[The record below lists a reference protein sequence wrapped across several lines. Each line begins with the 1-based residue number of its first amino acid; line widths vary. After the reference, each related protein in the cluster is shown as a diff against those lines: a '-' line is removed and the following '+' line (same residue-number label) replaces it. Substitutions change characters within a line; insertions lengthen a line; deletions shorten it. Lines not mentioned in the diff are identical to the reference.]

1 MTDLPPRRRGRPTNE
16 EKAAREA
23 AVKAKSEKDA
33 QETEFLDDVL
43 AQPIKRRAPQA
54 RIQPDDETLRTIGEL
69 GKLFCTQEEVAAV
82 LGVSRRT
89 FQTFISE
96 CQEARDVWDDGLMHA
111 KVSLRRKQL
120 ALADKNAPAAIFLGK
135 NYLGQKDESTTNM
148 NISKPVAEMSEAELM
163 EIAMRKS
170 GSAPPSKPETKTERV
185 H

>member
-1 MTDLPPRRRGRPTNE
+1 MSDLPKRRRGRPSKE
-16 EKAAREA
+16 EAAAYAAAAQEKA
-23 AVKAKSEKDA
+23 KKDN
-33 QETEFLDDVL
+33 QETEYLDEVL
-43 AQPIKRRAPQA
+43 AKPIKRRAAQA
-54 RIQPDDETLRTIGEL
+54 KLQPDEDTLRTIGEL

-89 FQTFISE
+89 FQTFISD

-135 NYLGQKDESTTNM
+135 NYLGQKDESTTNI
-148 NISKPVAEMSEAELM
+148 NHSKPAAEMTEAELM
-163 EIAMRKS
+163 EIAMRK
-170 GSAPPSKPETKTERV
+170 AAEPAKPAEAKKESV

>member
-1 MTDLPPRRRGRPTNE
+1 MTDLPPRRRGRPTKAE
-16 EKAAREA
+16 AAAREA
-23 AVKAKSEKDA
+23 AVKEKAAKDA
-33 QETEFLDDVL
+33 QETEFLDEVL
-43 AQPIKRRAPQA
+43 AQPIKRRAAQA
-54 RIQPDDETLRTIGEL
+54 KLQPDEDTLRTIGEL

-170 GSAPPSKPETKTERV
+170 GPDPKPETKKDSV

>member
-1 MTDLPPRRRGRPTNE
+1 MSDLPPRRRGRPTKE
-16 EKAAREA
+16 EA
-23 AVKAKSEKDA
+23 AAYAAAAQDKQKKDNK
-33 QETEFLDDVL
+33 ETEYLDEVL
-43 AQPIKRRAPQA
+43 AQPIKRRAAQA
-54 RIQPDDETLRTIGEL
+54 KLQPDEATLRTIGEL

-120 ALADKNAPAAIFLGK
+120 SLADKNAPAAIFLGK

-163 EIAMRKS
+163 EIAQRKS
-170 GSAPPSKPETKTERV
+170 AEPKPEAKKESV

>member
-1 MTDLPPRRRGRPTNE
+1 MSDLPPRRRGRPTNE

-23 AVKAKSEKDA
+23 AAKAKSEKDA
-33 QETEFLDDVL
+33 KETEFLDDVL
-43 AQPIKRRAPQA
+43 AKPIKRRSANSKLH
-54 RIQPDDETLRTIGEL
+54 PDEDTLRTIGEL

-82 LGVSRRT
+82 LGVCRKT
-89 FQTFISE
+89 FQTFLAE
-96 CQEARDVWDDGLMHA
+96 VPEAREVWDDGLMHA

-120 ALADKNAPAAIFLGK
+120 GLADKNAPAAIFLGK

-163 EIAMRKS
+163 EIAMRKT
-170 GSAPPSKPETKTERV
+170 APPAKAEEPKKDSL